1 MTESMSEKQGKLVVI
16 SGPSGAG
23 KTSVCR
29 VLKENAEVEFSV
41 SATTRCMREGEQDGV
56 DYHFLTR
63 EVFEQRLSEDQFLEH
78 AEYNGNLYGTPR
90 WPMDDALARGKTFL
104 VEIEVD
110 GTRQLRRRGVAGLY
124 LFIEPPSIAEL
135 RGRLERRGTNGAEEI
150 AQRVRIAEEEILA
163 ARADVDGVAL
173 YDQFVV
179 NADLPVTID
188 RVKELL
194 WP

>member
-1 MTESMSEKQGKLVVI
+1 M
-16 SGPSGAG
+16 
-23 KTSVCR
+23 
-29 VLKENAEVEFSV
+29 
-41 SATTRCMREGEQDGV
+41 
-56 DYHFLTR
+56 
-63 EVFEQRLSEDQFLEH
+63 
-78 AEYNGNLYGTPR
+78 
-90 WPMDDALARGKTFL
+90 
-104 VEIEVD
+104 
-110 GTRQLRRRGVAGLY
+110 
-124 LFIEPPSIAEL
+124 
-135 RGRLERRGTNGAEEI
+135 ERRGTNGAEEI

>member
-1 MTESMSEKQGKLVVI
+1 MPRCTC
-16 SGPSGAG
+16 SGVWEP
-23 KTSVCR
+23 
-29 VLKENAEVEFSV
+29 
-41 SATTRCMREGEQDGV
+41 
-56 DYHFLTR
+56 
-63 EVFEQRLSEDQFLEH
+63 
-78 AEYNGNLYGTPR
+78 
-90 WPMDDALARGKTFL
+90 
-104 VEIEVD
+104 
-110 GTRQLRRRGVAGLY
+110 
-124 LFIEPPSIAEL
+124 EPPSIAEL